1 MNNRE
6 LFAVANYILDNG
18 TNVTNLKFQKLLFF
32 FFGVHSCLYNNIPFE
47 TEIQAWQYG
56 PVNPTTYK
64 ELRDNGKS
72 IITNRLNI
80 SEEEDECDFPTLD
93 NKTLIQSSKIT
104 LAYYDRF
111 SAGELVKKS
120 HELDCWKTKYYNEKP
135 KSTMNHDEIKTEF
148 YKKIMPDIV
157 EYFK

>member
-18 TNVTNLKFQKLLFF
+18 TNITNLKFQKLLFF
-32 FFGVHSCLYNNIPFE
+32 FFGVHSCIYSNFPFE
-47 TEIQAWQYG
+47 DDIEAWQHG

-64 ELRDNGKS
+64 ELRDNGS
-72 IITNRLNI
+72 NVIMNRLNI
-80 SEEEDECDFPTLD
+80 SMEENECDFPTLD
-93 NKTLIQSSKIT
+93 NKTLIQSAKIT

-120 HELDCWKTKYYNEKP
+120 HELDCWKTKYYGEKP
-135 KSTMNHDEIKTEF
+135 KSTMNQDEIKTEF

-157 EYFK
+157 EYIK